1 MSSRIFLLFFSSQ
14 NKPVFLKKNCRPW
27 LSPPSSLPLKYNAP
41 APGWSPKVLRFL
53 CAMERAGWDAFLDV
67 HGNEALPFN
76 FLAGSEGIPLWG
88 RRLEALL
95 GGE

>member
-1 MSSRIFLLFFSSQ
+1 M
-14 NKPVFLKKNCRPW
+14 
-27 LSPPSSLPLKYNAP
+27 
-41 APGWSPKVLRFL
+41 LRFL
-53 CAMERAGWDAFLDV
+53 RAMERAGCDAFLDV